1 MKIYII
7 ALLAMI
13 MMSTYAF
20 RFSSKMQSKAKTG
33 LELDCGFYTRKYS
46 LSSSSLPA

>member
-33 LELDCGFYTRKYS
+33 IECGNLSGKYS